1 MKHGRALTWD
11 TSLQTLKPPRGV
23 VVLMGPIDSGKSTW
37 VRQYCNLYPD
47 ADIGLVSADLG
58 QCLFGAPGLI
68 SYAPW
73 DPRRPDVEAYLPAA
87 CVFVGA
93 THPTGRLLQTV
104 DAIRRVVQYA
114 RQRHATVL
122 VDTDGLIDDAVGR
135 EYKWT
140 LLMSLRPCTAVLLT
154 WPGGEHPWASLL
166 APWADVEL
174 FVVEPHGRV
183 RPKPPSERAQRRH
196 QMFQRWFSDVQR
208 IHVPIDPYLI
218 SDCTGL
224 GALATPPEWDQML
237 NALGDFLVYAERAPR
252 KVWVLTRE
260 ALSPVVYHRLR
271 EVFPQYQVQ
280 VHPIPPWRHRLV
292 GDVRPDGYASGMGR
306 IVGWSAWPPML
317 EIEGRF
323 LTPPGPLWVIGSA
336 TFPEVTG
343 FTGTAG

>member
-1 MKHGRALTWD
+1 MKHARGLTWD
-11 TSLQTLKPPRGV
+11 ASLQTLKPPRGV
-23 VVLMGPIDSGKSTW
+23 VVLMGPVDTGKSTW
-37 VRQYCNLYPD
+37 VRQYCDLYPD

-73 DPRRPDVEAYLPAA
+73 DPRQPDVERYLPAA
-87 CVFVGA
+87 CVFVGS

-104 DAIRRVVQYA
+104 DAIRRVVRCA
-114 RQRHATVL
+114 RRRHATVL
-122 VDTDGLIDDAVGR
+122 VDTDGLIDDVVGR

-140 LLMSLRPCTAVLLT
+140 LLMSLRPCTVVLLT
-154 WPGGEHPWASLL
+154 WSGTEHPWASLL

-208 IHVPIDPYLI
+208 IHVPIDPYLV

-224 GALATPPEWDQML
+224 GALVTPPEWDQML
-237 NALGDFLVYAERAPR
+237 NALGDLLVYAERTPR

-260 ALSPVVYHRLR
+260 ALSSVAYHRLR
-271 EVFPQYQVQ
+271 ETWSQYQVQ
-280 VHPIPPWRHRLV
+280 VHPLSQWHHRLV

-323 LTPPGPLWVIGSA
+323 LTSPGPLWVIGPA
-336 TFPEVTG
+336 TFPEVTSPG
-343 FTGTAG
+343 PA